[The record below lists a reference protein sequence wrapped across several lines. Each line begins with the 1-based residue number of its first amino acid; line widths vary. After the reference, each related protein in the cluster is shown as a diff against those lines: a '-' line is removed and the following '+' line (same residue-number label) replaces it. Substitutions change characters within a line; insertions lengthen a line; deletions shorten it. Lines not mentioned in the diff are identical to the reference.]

1 MGAVV
6 VLVAVVEDAGFV
18 ELATEEVATVPAVVA
33 DVAAEEETPY
43 GTMEAAEVVEAAGVV
58 VAELTM
64 LLAAVVALVAG
75 FVELTIALLL
85 PYNALEAP

>member
-1 MGAVV
+1 MGAVLV
-6 VLVAVVEDAGFV
+6 VVVEDAGFV
-18 ELATEEVATVPAVVA
+18 ELATAEVATVPAVVA

-43 GTMEAAEVVEAAGVV
+43 GTMEAAEVVEAAGV